1 VLIAPFVAALVLL
14 CVVAELVRRRRLREE
29 FSWMWIL
36 AASGALVLSAS
47 SQARH
52 WLGALLGTDDDTH
65 TSIITLGL
73 VFLAG
78 ICLDL
83 SSKVSRLA
91 NQQKTLA
98 QDLSRLHKQV
108 DDLEPRAPEP
118 D

>member
-1 VLIAPFVAALVLL
+1 M
-14 CVVAELVRRRRLREE
+14 
-29 FSWMWIL
+29 WML
-36 AASGALVLSAS
+36 AAGGALVLSAS
-47 SQARH
+47 SQTRE
-52 WLGALLGTDDDTH
+52 WLASVMGTAGDTH
-65 TSIITLGL
+65 SSVIAIGL
-73 VFLAG
+73 LFLAG

-108 DDLEPRAPEP
+108 EDFEPPAPEP